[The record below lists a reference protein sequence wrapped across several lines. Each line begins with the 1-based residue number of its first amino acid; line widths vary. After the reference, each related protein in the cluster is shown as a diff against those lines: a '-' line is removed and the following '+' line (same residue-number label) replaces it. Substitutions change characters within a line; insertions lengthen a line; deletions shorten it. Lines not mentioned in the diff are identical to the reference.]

1 MEFSG
6 LQRKDYKAALQNQEF
21 DILVIGGGITGAGII
36 LDAVARGLKAA
47 LVEKNDFGS
56 GTSSRST
63 KLIHGGLRYLKQL
76 EFGIVREV
84 GRERAILYK
93 NAPHIVLPEK
103 MMLPII
109 KGGSLGK
116 KSTSLG
122 LYVYDRLAGVVKSE
136 RRYMQDKKTTE
147 RTEPQLR
154 KDVLLGSGMY
164 IEYRSD
170 DARLVIEVMKT
181 AISKGALALNYAETQ
196 QFIYENGRICGAKVK
211 DVLSGDIFEVR
222 AKKIINAA
230 GPWVDTLREH
240 DGSLKGKKLHLTKGI
255 HIVVP
260 HKSLPIKQSVYF
272 DIPTD
277 GRMAFAI
284 PRNNIVYIG
293 TTDTNY
299 KEDKDACYASLE
311 DVDYVLAAANYIFP
325 AAKLNRESVLSTWCG
340 LRPLIH
346 EEGKSPSDLSRKDE
360 IFVSPSGLMSI
371 AGGKLTG
378 FRKMAERIVNLA
390 LKQLT
395 KEEKY
400 PYTKCTTEK
409 IPLSGGNDKKIKDI
423 FTQYP
428 SIDPSILN
436 DLMSKYGSNSDVI
449 LSKMQSQYSNHA
461 HGILLAEAD
470 YAIEYECC
478 VCPAD
483 FLIRRSGRLYFERQF
498 LSEHYPVIRV
508 HFKQVYAYSDALDA
522 NFDSLYQKEYEGVMA
537 WKKQIA

>member
-1 MEFSG
+1 MAFSG
-6 LQRKDYKAALQNQEF
+6 LDRNTYKATIQQNEY
-21 DILVIGGGITGAGII
+21 DILVIGGGITGAGIA
-36 LDAVARGLKAA
+36 LDAITRGLKVA
-47 LVEKNDFGS
+47 LVEKNDFGA

-76 EFGIVREV
+76 ELGIVREV

-122 LYVYDRLAGVVKSE
+122 LYVYDRLAGVVRSE
-136 RRYMQDKKTTE
+136 RRYMQDKKSTE
-147 RTEPQLR
+147 RAEPQLR

-170 DARLVIEVMKT
+170 DARLVIEVLKS
-181 AISKGALALNYAETQ
+181 AIERGAIALNYTEVQ
-196 QFIYENGRICGAKVK
+196 QFSYNNTIIDGVRVK
-211 DVLSGDIFEVR
+211 DVIHGDNYAIK

-230 GPWVDTLREH
+230 GPWVDVLRDS
-240 DGSLKGKKLHLTKGI
+240 DGSLSGKRLHLTKGI
-255 HIVVP
+255 HIVIP
-260 HKSLPIKQSVYF
+260 KKSLPIKQSVYF

-284 PRNNIVYIG
+284 PRGNIVYIG

-299 KEDKDACYASLE
+299 KEDKDACFASSE
-311 DVDYVLAAANYIFP
+311 DVDYVIAAANYMFP
-325 AAKLNRESVLSTWCG
+325 AAKLNRDSVLSTWCG

-360 IFVSPSGLMSI
+360 IFVSTSGLMSI

-390 LKQLT
+390 LKQLK
-395 KEEKY
+395 KEQQYKY
-400 PYTKCTTEK
+400 VQSSTAN
-409 IPLSGGNDKKIKDI
+409 IPLSGGDKNKIKDI
-423 FTQYP
+423 YAQYP
-428 SIDPSILN
+428 SIDQAIIQ
-436 DLMSKYGSNSDVI
+436 DLIGKYGSNSDKI
-449 LSKMQSQYSNHA
+449 LTRMKSIYSNIPN
-461 HGILLAEAD
+461 GILLAEAD
-470 YAIEYECC
+470 YAIEQECC
-478 VCPAD
+478 ICPAD

-498 LSEHYPVIRV
+498 LSEHYPVIRE
-508 HFKQVYAYSDALDA
+508 HFKKIFNYTDALDSY
-522 NFDSLYQKEYEGVMA
+522 FDTQYLTEYEGVMR
-537 WKKQIA
+537 WKQQIA

>member
-1 MEFSG
+1 MRFSG
-6 LQRKDYKAALQNQEF
+6 LQRDAYKAEIQQSEY
-21 DILVIGGGITGAGII
+21 DILVIGGGITGAGIA
-36 LDAVARGLKAA
+36 LDAISRGLKVA
-47 LVEKNDFGS
+47 LVEKNDFGA

-84 GRERAILYK
+84 GKERAILYK

-154 KDVLLGSGMY
+154 KDGLLGSGMY

-170 DARLVIEVMKT
+170 DARLVIEVLKT
-181 AISKGALALNYAETQ
+181 AIERGALAINYAEIQ
-196 QFIYENGRICGAKVK
+196 QFSYNNNIVDGVKVK
-211 DVLSGDIFEVR
+211 DVIHGDLFDIK

-230 GPWVDTLREH
+230 GPWVDTLRDF

-260 HKSLPIKQSVYF
+260 KKSLPLKQSVYF

-284 PRNNIVYIG
+284 PRGNIVYIG

-299 KEDKDACYASLE
+299 KEDKDACYASLD
-311 DVDYVLAAANYIFP
+311 DVDYVLAAANYMFP
-325 AAKLNRESVLSTWCG
+325 AAKLNRDSVLSTWCG

-360 IFVSPSGLMSI
+360 IFISHSGLMSI

-390 LKQLT
+390 LKQLK
-395 KEEKY
+395 KEQGYKY
-400 PYTKCTTEK
+400 VKCTTEK
-409 IPLSGGNDKKIKDI
+409 IPLSGGDEKKIKEI
-423 FTQYP
+423 STQYP
-428 SIDPSILN
+428 SIDQAIIQ
-436 DLMSKYGSNSDVI
+436 DLTGKYGNNSDEI
-449 LSKMQSQYSNHA
+449 LMRTRSAYSNNV

-478 VCPAD
+478 TCPAD
-483 FLIRRSGRLYFERQF
+483 FLIRRSGRLYFERQY
-498 LSEHYPVIRV
+498 LSEQYPVV
-508 HFKQVYAYSDALDA
+508 KEHFKKIFNYSDALD
-522 NFDSLYQKEYEGVMA
+522 NYFDSQYQKEYQGVMQ
-537 WKKQIA
+537 WKQQIA